1 VPGEQAYYP
10 ALDGTVVDHH
20 PVLGWT
26 RCSGEGVVASAAER
40 SAKADVSQQS
50 TRRDSGQDRSRLLPV
65 LAVERVIRAVLL
77 IGVGLLLLT
86 HTHAD
91 WADVARGF
99 VGRVGLD
106 PSRNE
111 TGRLISHLAGL
122 GPRQVQRDGAIAIG
136 YGMMEAVEG
145 YGLLRRRQ
153 WAEYLTVVAT
163 ALLFIP
169 EVQEL
174 LKHPTG
180 LKVAALLLNV
190 VIVVYLVIR
199 LVRRRHAS

>member
-1 VPGEQAYYP
+1 M
-10 ALDGTVVDHH
+10 VD
-20 PVLGWT
+20 
-26 RCSGEGVVASAAER
+26 A
-40 SAKADVSQQS
+40 SQQS

-77 IGVGLLLLT
+77 IGVGLILWT

-91 WADVARGF
+91 WTDVARGL

-111 TGRLISHLAGL
+111 TGRLIAHLAGL
-122 GPRQVQRDGAIAIG
+122 GPRQVQRYGAIALG
-136 YGMMEAVEG
+136 YGVLEAVEG
-145 YGLLRRRQ
+145 YGLLRRRR

-174 LKHPTG
+174 LAHPTG
-180 LKVAALLLNV
+180 LKIAALVVNV
-190 VIVVYLVIR
+190 VIVAYLVIR
-199 LVRRRHAS
+199 LVRRRHAA

>member
-1 VPGEQAYYP
+1 
-10 ALDGTVVDHH
+10 
-20 PVLGWT
+20 
-26 RCSGEGVVASAAER
+26 
-40 SAKADVSQQS
+40 
-50 TRRDSGQDRSRLLPV
+50 V

-77 IGVGLLLLT
+77 IGIGLILLT

-91 WADVARGF
+91 WADLARGF
-99 VGRVGLD
+99 IGRVGLD

-122 GPRQVQRDGAIAIG
+122 GPRQAQRDGAIAIG

-163 ALLFIP
+163 GSLIP
-169 EVQEL
+169 FEL
-174 LKHPTG
+174 YEIVRRPTV
-180 LKVAALLLNV
+180 LRVAALIANV
-190 VIVVYLVIR
+190 LVTAYLIVR
-199 LVRRRHAS
+199 LRWRLRERKRAPAAS